1 MPGQSG
7 RPGIDGEKGEPGI
20 EGFPGAKGNSGLP
33 GIRGLKGD
41 RGDVGEP
48 GSQGPPVSW
57 IGSNLLICVKSHC
70 QQHMEVLKIHIH
82 THPGVPRFFLFIIIF
97 LLSHVSITVNSKCII
112 HGICNRDV
120 QVGVD

>member
-57 IGSNLLICVKSHC
+57 NGWILLTFVKSHC
-70 QQHMEVLKIHIH
+70 HQHMEVHKIHTH
-82 THPGVPRFFLFIIIF
+82 THPGVSRFFLFILRVIF
-97 LLSHVSITVNSKCII
+97 TLTGLYHCQFKMHFTWHLQSRCRMSK
-112 HGICNRDV
+112 
-120 QVGVD
+120 